1 MSMYYTI
8 SSSRDM
14 EIDTGVERGWTRTG
28 AHIWAQTW
36 DTDMDG
42 MSMGKDI
49 DMVTVP
55 DTDMGTDKNMDM
67 DMGMYWKS
75 QRF

>member
-1 MSMYYTI
+1 
-8 SSSRDM
+8 
-14 EIDTGVERGWTRTG
+14 
-28 AHIWAQTW
+28 
-36 DTDMDG
+36 MDG

-67 DMGMYWKS
+67 DMGMY
-75 QRF
+75 